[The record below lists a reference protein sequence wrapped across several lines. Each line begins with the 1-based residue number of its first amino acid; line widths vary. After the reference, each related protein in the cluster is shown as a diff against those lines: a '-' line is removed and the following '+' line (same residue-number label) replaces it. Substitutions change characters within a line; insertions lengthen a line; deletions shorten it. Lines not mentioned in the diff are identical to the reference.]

1 MMDNSGIDV
10 SPDEVRRAVR
20 QAILLNEYLLRR
32 AWGVLYIVMA
42 LSMFLSSFGS
52 PILESLGV
60 VNFLG
65 ALVMNFTASG
75 CGLIVILWAFKRVRN
90 TAEVTHAND
99 QAWARLLGYK
109 FLVPLWL
116 AINAVLIST
125 IILERD
131 LVSLE
136 FFLFHFGLAI
146 YLYYALNLSFSL
158 KLPPEAVVS
167 IGSILLS
174 SVASLALL
182 SIVKTPGIY
191 ALLAVATIVAWIFSG
206 VYASTR
212 AIPEFEEEH
221 TGLE

>member
-1 MMDNSGIDV
+1 MMDNSGTDV
-10 SPDEVRRAVR
+10 SRDEVRRAVR

-32 AWGVLYIVMA
+32 AWGVLYIVIA
-42 LSMFLSSFGS
+42 FSMFLSSFGS

-60 VNFLG
+60 VNYLG
-65 ALVMNFTASG
+65 ALVMDLTASG
-75 CGLIVILWAFKRVRN
+75 SGLIVILWAFKGVRN
-90 TAEVTHAND
+90 TAEVTHPND

-109 FLVPLWL
+109 FLVPLWF
-116 AINAVLIST
+116 AINTVLIST
-125 IILERD
+125 IIFARE

-136 FFLFHFGLAI
+136 FFLIHFGLAI
-146 YLYYALNLSFSL
+146 YLYYALSLSFSL
-158 KLPPEAVVS
+158 KLPPEASVS

-182 SIVKTPGIY
+182 SIVTTPGIY
-191 ALLAVATIVAWIFSG
+191 ALLSVATIVAWIFSG

-221 TGLE
+221 DGLE